1 MEEYR
6 GVYKNWMKTKDI
18 SEIMR
23 INTIAPDKINGIRL
37 EWALRPGLL
46 IILCGVSLSDYIIL
60 EPIKVL

>member
-1 MEEYR
+1 
-6 GVYKNWMKTKDI
+6 MKTKDI